1 VRASYRFLLLA
12 FLAPAYASAQAD
24 TPERQREVFRTAWA
38 QASAMRPEAADTAAL
53 RGHVLYP
60 YLQASRL
67 RWGLSRIAAK
77 SRDAALETR
86 IQTFLKTHSGL
97 PVTQE
102 LQRDWLRYLGERE
115 AWSEFLQQA
124 PDSLSD
130 PVLQCYGFAA
140 RLSVKDL
147 DGLREAILALWLT
160 HRELLPA
167 CEPAFRWL
175 DTPERLSDAEIAQR
189 ARFAAD
195 ERLPLPAAARFLP
208 PESYAAALFRHR
220 LLAQPE
226 RGLKRF
232 VAGEDPGSGPG
243 QALLA
248 GEQLLLPP
256 ADDAGDALVQAF
268 ERLARQNSPVARTLF
283 EPLLQQRALNELQR
297 AQLQRAYALG
307 LAYDHD
313 PEAVRHFNLPPVAL
327 DTLAHEW
334 RVRAALLHGDW
345 NRALQ
350 WLLAMPDAQRQEP
363 RWRYW
368 RARALE
374 QRGER
379 RAAKSLY
386 EDVAKEREYYGFL
399 AAERLGRIPDL
410 RPQALPEDQAALEFL
425 SGFASMQRARELF
438 LCDLPELAAAEFR
451 HAQRD
456 LPAAQRS
463 QAARLAA
470 SWGWHEQAVLLLAE
484 LLQWDDLWLRFP
496 LPFNADVEAAA
507 RDSGLAADWLYAV
520 LRTESLYNPR
530 ALSSAG
536 ALGLMQLR
544 LPTARA
550 VAQRAKLERP
560 SREDLFK
567 PQVSTA
573 LGARY
578 LRELH
583 ERFGARFIFTLAAY
597 NAGPQRVPGW
607 RPKFEVPGDV
617 WVENVPYNETRT
629 YIQRALSSLVMIGW
643 RRNGEPTPVLPLLSP
658 VPAAGE
664 DDS

>member
-1 VRASYRFLLLA
+1 
-12 FLAPAYASAQAD
+12 
-24 TPERQREVFRTAWA
+24 
-38 QASAMRPEAADTAAL
+38 MRPEAADTAAL

-60 YLQASRL
+60 YLQAARL
-67 RWGLSRIAAK
+67 RWGLSRVAATA
-77 SRDAALETR
+77 RDAALESR
-86 IQTFLKTHSGL
+86 IEAFLKTHSGL

-102 LQRDWLRYLGERE
+102 LQRDWLRYLGERA
-115 AWSEFLQQA
+115 AWSEFRQQA
-124 PDSLSD
+124 PAGLSD

-140 RLSVKDL
+140 RLAAKDL

-195 ERLPLPAAARFLP
+195 ERLPLPAATQSLP
-208 PESYAAALFRHR
+208 PESRAAALFRHR

-232 VAGEDPGSGPG
+232 VAGED
-243 QALLA
+243 LLA
-248 GEQLLLPP
+248 GEKLPLPP
-256 ADDAGDALVQAF
+256 AADAGDALVQAF
-268 ERLARQNSPVARTLF
+268 ERLARQNSPAARPLF
-283 EPLLQQRALNELQR
+283 EPLLRRDALDELQR

-313 PEAVRHFNLPPVAL
+313 PEALRHFDLPPAAL
-327 DTLAHEW
+327 DMLAHEW

-345 NRALQ
+345 NRASQ
-350 WLLAMPDAQRQEP
+350 WLLAMPDVQRQEP

-386 EDVAKEREYYGFL
+386 EEVAKEREYYGFL
-399 AAERLGRIPDL
+399 AAERRGRKPEL
-410 RPQALPEDQAALEFL
+410 RPQALPEDQATLEFL
-425 SGFASMQRARELF
+425 SGLASMQRARELF
-438 LCDLPELAAAEFR
+438 LCDLPELATAEFR

-456 LPAAQRS
+456 LPVAQRP

-470 SWGWHEQAVLLLAE
+470 GWGWHEQAVLLLSE
-484 LLQWDDLWLRFP
+484 MLLWDDLWLRFP
-496 LPFNADVEAAA
+496 LPFDAEVEAAA

-530 ALSSAG
+530 AVSRAG

-550 VAQRAKLERP
+550 MAQRAKLGRP
-560 SREDLFK
+560 EREDMFK

-583 ERFGARFIFTLAAY
+583 ERFNDRFIFTLAAY
-597 NAGPQRVPGW
+597 NAGPQRLPGW
-607 RPKFEVPGDV
+607 LPKSEVPGDV
-617 WVENVPYNETRT
+617 WVENTPYNETRT

-643 RRNGEPTPVLPLLSP
+643 RRNGEPTPILPLLSP
-658 VPAAGE
+658 VTPEDADEKSLSPLPSLRGE
-664 DDS
+664 G